1 MPVDTLL
8 PKDKKQD
15 GAPKPTVKE
24 LKARAAALQP
34 VVPPK
39 GYSLIDPDAVLK
51 AGMPQGHLE
60 SYTPS
65 FMHQMRDTL
74 ANSAVGRSLQQEM
87 PKVAAALNL
96 TPSETIQSPTYQAH
110 GEQLLAPE
118 YLAPTVASLSPV
130 PLTQA
135 GKERVEGALGA
146 VGGLTSGKSMATMA
160 GTAVAA
166 GATAGIVNP
175 ASAQVLSRLVSGGFT
190 LDMLHGLYQQ
200 HKEYRKAVDS
210 GNEAEAHKIQG
221 EMGVTGIMA
230 LLTGKH
236 ALTAHPFTPV
246 TEAPTRERTNV
257 LHRNTA
263 GEVRQAPGQAP
274 SVWLSPKSWESFM
287 GSLYPGEDAAA
298 THGVN
303 LPANEHLHA
312 FANDAQLSAADP
324 HFGEVQQL
332 LAKAHENAS
341 GGGVAIAKQRP
352 SIQSNVNVMREEL
365 NHTWQRSL
373 ANGNVAGH
381 LKPEAFTDLHKSI
394 PKGMQEHLLDQ
405 GYDGESHPEMVTE
418 SAAKLMDGRP
428 ERFGVSPD
436 EAVDFLDKYFKHVSD
451 QHGTKALE
459 ELQHVRGIAADAKAR
474 AIGEHSGS
482 GGGQDNSAVSGVAG
496 GGQGGVEA
504 SVPAAGDPAFN
515 RDKEKPTWYLKSE
528 QLIGDKMKGPQPG
541 EDVHKML
548 ISGGVKPEEMQWTG
562 LDDFLKSK
570 GKDKVTPEEIR
581 EHLANNN
588 IQIKEVTK
596 GGTKPVE
603 WKSYPNGVL
612 YTPEGYKIERIPGN
626 GMYRLSDPSGMT
638 SAYDTADEAKA
649 QVDKYRSNTR
659 EDTVPTQYGQYQLPG
674 GENYREM
681 LLTMP
686 ERPTP
691 RITELEGRVKE
702 LQRAHGEAL
711 ISALTSSDKA
721 ESDSLYK
728 VEQEAER
735 QLRNAKVQLQ
745 MAYKDNTPN
754 TFKSSHW
761 DEPNILAHIRFNDR
775 TGPSG
780 EKLLHIEEAQ
790 SDLHQLG
797 RKKGYQSKDIADKA
811 QEEYETAKSEMDK
824 AHKEARKHDE
834 EWSAPGKSV
843 SERTEARLKYT
854 EANEKASAL
863 REKMYEAQ
871 DKLDAAKKGVPDL
884 PWKKNW
890 HEQALRRM
898 LKYAS
903 ENGYEGLSWTP
914 GVDQNSR
921 YSLSTVA
928 DKLKY
933 DEAKNQLTVY
943 KDGSVVKK
951 MPAKPDDLPG
961 IVGKEVAQRLMDQA
975 GEPTHHEADP
985 KHLFVESDFG
995 GRHYVTNRETGK
1007 TLGEFKYLD
1016 NAHDAAR
1023 SGKVPNADAGVRHL
1037 EGEGL
1042 EVGGSGMKGF
1052 YDKIVPDYLN
1062 KFGKKFGAKV
1072 DKTKISVKD
1081 AYDNVDWKPEEA
1093 RVLHRGDQYQVWA
1106 PNKNGYDQFQKDFS
1120 TQEEADNY
1128 IKQHAEGMGQTKS
1141 VQYLP
1146 ITPEMRQSVGQEG
1159 VPLFNRER
1167 RVDSETR
1174 KRVEDMTPEE
1184 MRKALLTSDVTG
1196 APNRR
1201 AFDDAE
1207 NASPAAAIGMSDA
1220 DGLKALNDKFG
1231 YAAGNELLKAKAEAL
1246 KAAGL
1251 DAYHEKGDE
1260 FLYRGASPQD
1270 LKEKLDKARQILRDR
1285 IIEVTLKDGTKLHF
1299 KGADFSYGTG
1309 KDLDESENGLK
1320 EHKEARE
1327 KTGERA
1333 RGELRGIT
1341 QVGAADGGER
1351 PGTPK

>member
-1 MPVDTLL
+1 MPVDTLS

-15 GAPKPTVKE
+15 GDPKLTVKE
-24 LKARAAALQP
+24 LKERAAKLAP
-34 VVPPK
+34 IVPPP
-39 GYSLIDPDAVLK
+39 GYRLDPDSLLK

-65 FMHQMRDTL
+65 IIHQMRDTL

-118 YLAPTVASLSPV
+118 YLAPAVAKLSPV

-146 VGGLTSGKSMATMA
+146 VGNLTSGKSMATMA

-246 TEAPTRERTNV
+246 TEAPVRERTNV
-257 LHRNTA
+257 LHSNSM
-263 GEVRQAPGQAP
+263 GSVRQTEGQTP
-274 SVWLSPKSWESFM
+274 TVWLNPDAWHSVMGQIYPEESSATTNGFNIPKKVLES
-287 GSLYPGEDAAA
+287 
-298 THGVN
+298 H
-303 LPANEHLHA
+303 
-312 FANDAQLSAADP
+312 ANDPKFVEDHPEIAD
-324 HFGEVQQL
+324 L
-332 LAKAHENAS
+332 LTKAHEDS
-341 GGGVAIAKQRP
+341 SEGGVSIAKKRD
-352 SIQSNVNVMREEL
+352 SIQDNVRVMREEL
-365 NHTWQRSL
+365 NHSWQRNLS
-373 ANGNVAGH
+373 ANGNYENH
-381 LKPEAFTDLHKSI
+381 LKPGIFSHLRRQI
-394 PKGMQEHLLDQ
+394 PQGMYDHLLDN
-405 GYDGESHPEMVTE
+405 GYDGHDSPQMVAE
-418 SAAKLMDGRP
+418 AAAKFLGGDF
-428 ERFGVSPD
+428 EKYNVSLE
-436 EAVDFLDKYFKHVSD
+436 EAHDFLKSYLDEVVAE
-451 QHGTKALE
+451 HGTKALD
-459 ELQHVRGIAADAKAR
+459 ELKRIRGAGKTAKEATL
-474 AIGEHSGS
+474 AEHKGTANGS
-482 GGGQDNSAVSGVAG
+482 PNDGLANGSTNRGSFQRLSAG
-496 GGQGGVEA
+496 GGSSPESSEGTQPRGEGNA
-504 SVPAAGDPAFN
+504 LFN

-528 QLIGDKMKGPQPG
+528 RLIGDKMKGPQAA

-548 ISGGVKPEEMQWTG
+548 LSGGVKPEEMQWTG

-581 EHLANNN
+581 EHLSQNN
-588 IQIKEVTK
+588 IKLQEVTK
-596 GGTKPVE
+596 ANKPINLN
-603 WKSYPNGVL
+603 PNGTVDMTQDFSVPQGSEPKYGRYVL
-612 YTPEGYKIERIPGN
+612 PEGK
-626 GMYRLSDPSGMT
+626 
-638 SAYDTADEAKA
+638 
-649 QVDKYRSNTR
+649 
-659 EDTVPTQYGQYQLPG
+659 
-674 GENYREM
+674 NYREM

-686 ERPTP
+686 EKTP
-691 RITELEGRVKE
+691 STVEFTKTDEYQGEPVYTANVRGGKATLHHSPGFPWRVDLPKGESEGGFKTAE
-702 LQRAHGEAL
+702 EAMAWAKL
-711 ISALTSSDKA
+711 ATHLAPESS
-721 ESDSLYK
+721 S
-728 VEQEAER
+728 
-735 QLRNAKVQLQ
+735 
-745 MAYKDNTPN
+745 
-754 TFKSSHW
+754 FKSGHW
-761 DEPNILAHIRFNDR
+761 NEPNILAHTRFNER
-775 TGPSG
+775 TGSNG
-780 EKLLHIEEAQ
+780 EKLLHVEEVQSDWHQKGRDKGYQYTPEQIEEAK
-790 SDLHQLG
+790 
-797 RKKGYQSKDIADKA
+797 RIR
-811 QEEYETAKSEMDK
+811 EEHNELQAKLANK
-824 AHKEARKHDE
+824 YGTVAYGNLITPE
-834 EWSAPGKSV
+834 ELEELKSSGK
-843 SERTEARLKYT
+843 
-854 EANEKASAL
+854 
-863 REKMYEAQ
+863 
-871 DKLDAAKKGVPDL
+871 KLDFERERGNSPQGSVPDA
-884 PWKKNW
+884 PFKKTW
-890 HEQALRRM
+890 HEMALRRL
-898 LKYAS
+898 LKHAVD
-903 ENGYEGLSWTP
+903 NGYDGLSWTP
-914 GVDQNSR
+914 GEDQNKR
-921 YSLSTVA
+921 YSLSHQVDKIAIPMVNEDGSRSVRIDPKGGGNNAFKMMVAPDGTVDGSHNA
-928 DKLKY
+928 SQFSGKKLDEVVGK
-933 DEAKNQLTVY
+933 DMAAKIMEAKEPI
-943 KDGSVVKK
+943 DFE
-951 MPAKPDDLPG
+951 
-961 IVGKEVAQRLMDQA
+961 GK
-975 GEPTHHEADP
+975 
-985 KHLFVESDFG
+985 
-995 GRHYVTNRETGK
+995 
-1007 TLGEFKYLD
+1007 
-1016 NAHDAAR
+1016 
-1023 SGKVPNADAGVRHL
+1023 
-1037 EGEGL
+1037 GL

-1072 DKTKISVKD
+1072 SETKIPVKD

-1146 ITPEMRQSVGQEG
+1146 ITPEMRKSVTEEG

-1167 RVDSETR
+1167 RVDRETR

-1184 MRKALLTSDVTG
+1184 MKKALLTSDVTG

-1207 NASPAAAIGMSDA
+1207 HASPAAAIGMSDA

-1309 KDLDESENGLK
+1309 KDLAESENGLK
-1320 EHKEARE
+1320 EHKSERE
-1327 KTGERA
+1327 SRGERR